1 MRYAAISARPQD
13 RPALGRRLKKAAR
26 RDLPLWILAVPGLT
40 ALIVF
45 SYFPIYGLIIA
56 FQDYSP
62 GLGFLGSPW
71 VGFKHFARLFRDPYF
86 FRTFRNTVILGV
98 YTLVFTFPA
107 PLLFAL
113 LLNELRSRW
122 FKKAVQTV
130 SYLPNFISVVIV
142 VGFLIDFTSLSD
154 GVVNDVIA
162 FFGGERI
169 HFMAEPEW
177 FRFLYVVS
185 DIWQGVGVGSIIY
198 LAAIAGIGVELYESA
213 YLDGATKLQQMRY
226 ITLPCLM
233 PTIAILLILQVGEL
247 FGADF
252 QKIMLMYSPLTYE
265 TADVISTYVY
275 RSGVRGGAL
284 SYSTAV
290 GFFLSVISFLFVFA
304 ADRISNRISDISV
317 F

>member
-1 MRYAAISARPQD
+1 MRPADIPARPQD

-169 HFMAEPEW
+169 HFMAEPKW

>member
-1 MRYAAISARPQD
+1 MRHAAIPARPQD
-13 RPALGRRLKKAAR
+13 RPALERRLKKAAR

-154 GVVNDVIA
+154 GVINDVIA

>member
-1 MRYAAISARPQD
+1 M
-13 RPALGRRLKKAAR
+13 
-26 RDLPLWILAVPGLT
+26 
-40 ALIVF
+40 
-45 SYFPIYGLIIA
+45 
-56 FQDYSP
+56 
-62 GLGFLGSPW
+62 
-71 VGFKHFARLFRDPYF
+71 
-86 FRTFRNTVILGV
+86 ILGV

-169 HFMAEPEW
+169 HFMAEPKW

>member
-1 MRYAAISARPQD
+1 MRSAAISARPQD

-154 GVVNDVIA
+154 GVINDVIA

-290 GFFLSVISFLFVFA
+290 GFFLSVVSFLFVFA
-304 ADRISNRISDISV
+304 ADRTSNRISDISV

>member
-1 MRYAAISARPQD
+1 MRPAAISARPQD
-13 RPALGRRLKKAAR
+13 RPALGRR

-154 GVVNDVIA
+154 GVINDVIA

>member
-1 MRYAAISARPQD
+1 MRPAAIPARPQD

-169 HFMAEPEW
+169 HFMAEPKW

-198 LAAIAGIGVELYESA
+198 LAAIAGIGVELYEYA

>member
-1 MRYAAISARPQD
+1 MRSAAISARPQD

-26 RDLPLWILAVPGLT
+26 RDLTLWILAVPGLT

-154 GVVNDVIA
+154 GVINDVIA

>member
-1 MRYAAISARPQD
+1 MRSAAISARPQD

-154 GVVNDVIA
+154 GVINDVIA

-169 HFMAEPEW
+169 HFMAEPKW

>member
-1 MRYAAISARPQD
+1 MRSAAIPARPQD

-154 GVVNDVIA
+154 GVINDVIA

>member
-1 MRYAAISARPQD
+1 MRPAAIPARPQD

-169 HFMAEPEW
+169 HFMAEPKW

>member
-1 MRYAAISARPQD
+1 MRSAAISARPQD

-122 FKKAVQTV
+122 LKKAVQTV

-154 GVVNDVIA
+154 GVINDVIA

>member
-1 MRYAAISARPQD
+1 
-13 RPALGRRLKKAAR
+13 
-26 RDLPLWILAVPGLT
+26 
-40 ALIVF
+40 
-45 SYFPIYGLIIA
+45 
-56 FQDYSP
+56 
-62 GLGFLGSPW
+62 
-71 VGFKHFARLFRDPYF
+71 
-86 FRTFRNTVILGV
+86 
-98 YTLVFTFPA
+98 
-107 PLLFAL
+107 
-113 LLNELRSRW
+113 
-122 FKKAVQTV
+122 
-130 SYLPNFISVVIV
+130 
-142 VGFLIDFTSLSD
+142 
-154 GVVNDVIA
+154 
-162 FFGGERI
+162 
-169 HFMAEPEW
+169 MAEPKW

>member
-1 MRYAAISARPQD
+1 MRSAAISARPQD

-154 GVVNDVIA
+154 GVINDVIA

-226 ITLPCLM
+226 IALPCLM

>member
-1 MRYAAISARPQD
+1 MRPAAIPARPQD

-86 FRTFRNTVILGV
+86 VRTFRNTVILGV

-169 HFMAEPEW
+169 HFMAEPKW

>member
-1 MRYAAISARPQD
+1 MRSAAISARPQD
-13 RPALGRRLKKAAR
+13 RPALGCRLKKAAR

-154 GVVNDVIA
+154 GVINDVIA

>member
-1 MRYAAISARPQD
+1 MRSAAIPARPQD

-71 VGFKHFARLFRDPYF
+71 VGFKHFVRLFRDPYF

-154 GVVNDVIA
+154 GVINDVIA

-169 HFMAEPEW
+169 HFMAEPKW

>member
-1 MRYAAISARPQD
+1 MRPAAIPARPQD

-142 VGFLIDFTSLSD
+142 VGFLIDFTSFSD
-154 GVVNDVIA
+154 GVINDVIA

>member
-1 MRYAAISARPQD
+1 MRPAAIPARPQD

-169 HFMAEPEW
+169 HFMAEPKW

-233 PTIAILLILQVGEL
+233 PAIAILLILQVGEL

>member
-1 MRYAAISARPQD
+1 MRPAAIPARPQD

-154 GVVNDVIA
+154 GVINDVIA

>member
-1 MRYAAISARPQD
+1 MRPAAIPARPQD
-13 RPALGRRLKKAAR
+13 RPALGHRLKKAAR

-169 HFMAEPEW
+169 HFMAEPKW

>member
-1 MRYAAISARPQD
+1 MRPAAIPARPQD

-142 VGFLIDFTSLSD
+142 VGVLIDFTSLSD

-169 HFMAEPEW
+169 HFMAEPKW

>member
-1 MRYAAISARPQD
+1 MRPAAIPARPQD

-169 HFMAEPEW
+169 HFMAEPKW

-198 LAAIAGIGVELYESA
+198 LAAIAGIEVELYESA

>member
-1 MRYAAISARPQD
+1 MRSAAISARPQD
-13 RPALGRRLKKAAR
+13 PPALGRRLKKAAR

-154 GVVNDVIA
+154 GVINDVIA

>member
-1 MRYAAISARPQD
+1 MRPAAIPARPQD

-169 HFMAEPEW
+169 HFMAEPKW

-284 SYSTAV
+284 GYSTAV

>member
-1 MRYAAISARPQD
+1 MRPAAIPARPQD

-40 ALIVF
+40 AFIVF

-169 HFMAEPEW
+169 HFMAEPKW

>member
-1 MRYAAISARPQD
+1 MRSAAISARPQD

-169 HFMAEPEW
+169 HFMAEPKW

>member
-1 MRYAAISARPQD
+1 MRPAAIPARPQD

-169 HFMAEPEW
+169 HFMAEPKW

-275 RSGVRGGAL
+275 RSGMRGGAL

>member
-1 MRYAAISARPQD
+1 MRPAAIPARPQD

-169 HFMAEPEW
+169 HFMAEPKW

-304 ADRISNRISDISV
+304 ADRISKRISDISV

>member
-1 MRYAAISARPQD
+1 MRSAAISARPQD

-154 GVVNDVIA
+154 GVINDVIA

>member
-1 MRYAAISARPQD
+1 MRPAAIPARPQD
-13 RPALGRRLKKAAR
+13 RPALGHRLKKAAR
-26 RDLPLWILAVPGLT
+26 PDLPLWILAVPGLT

-162 FFGGERI
+162 FFDGERI
-169 HFMAEPEW
+169 HFMAEPKW

>member
-1 MRYAAISARPQD
+1 MRPAAIPARPQD

-169 HFMAEPEW
+169 HFMADPEW

>member
-1 MRYAAISARPQD
+1 MRPTAIPARPQD

-154 GVVNDVIA
+154 GVINDVIA

>member
-1 MRYAAISARPQD
+1 MRPAAIPARPQD

-154 GVVNDVIA
+154 GVVNDGIA

>member
-1 MRYAAISARPQD
+1 MRSAAISARPQD
-13 RPALGRRLKKAAR
+13 RPTLGRRLKKAAR

-154 GVVNDVIA
+154 GVINDVIA

>member
-1 MRYAAISARPQD
+1 MRSAAISARPQD

-98 YTLVFTFPA
+98 YTLMFTFPA

-154 GVVNDVIA
+154 GVINDVIA

>member
-1 MRYAAISARPQD
+1 MRPAAIPARPQD

-71 VGFKHFARLFRDPYF
+71 VGFKHFARPFRDPYF

-169 HFMAEPEW
+169 HFMAEPKW

-198 LAAIAGIGVELYESA
+198 LAAIPGIGVELYESA

>member
-1 MRYAAISARPQD
+1 MRSAAISARPQD

-154 GVVNDVIA
+154 GVINDVIA

-304 ADRISNRISDISV
+304 ADRVCNRLSDKSV

>member
-1 MRYAAISARPQD
+1 MRPAAIPARPQD

-169 HFMAEPEW
+169 HFMAEPKW

-275 RSGVRGGAL
+275 RSGVRG
-284 SYSTAV
+284 YSTAV

>member
-1 MRYAAISARPQD
+1 MRPAAISARPQD

-154 GVVNDVIA
+154 GVINDVIA